1 MAQMPAES
9 SKISK
14 AIKKYMITGIL
25 IWLPIMVTIWVI
37 SYIVGT
43 ADKIMTILP
52 MHWQPKILFG
62 FQVPGLGLLIAI
74 IVLFLTGLFAANIIG
89 RKIIAAGDL
98 LLSRIPVVKSIYLGV
113 KKVSESLLSD
123 SRQSF
128 TTPVLVPFPQPNI
141 WTIGFVSGHIPDNIA
156 SILPRH
162 AGDDKD
168 TDNYIAVYV
177 PTTPNPTGGYYV
189 MVHQSDVREI
199 DMSVDDALKY
209 VISMGM
215 VQPEDTHSLSCP
227 LPVKQI

>member
-9 SKISK
+9 SKLST
-14 AIKKYMITGIL
+14 AIKKYMLTGIL

-37 SYIVGT
+37 SYIIGI

-52 MHWQPKILFG
+52 LHWQPRILLG
-62 FQVPGLGLLIAI
+62 FQIPGLGLLITI
-74 IVLFLTGLFAANIIG
+74 LLLFLTGLFAANIIG
-89 RKIIAAGDL
+89 RKVIAVGDS

-128 TTPVLVPFPQPNI
+128 TTPVLVPFPQPDI
-141 WTIGFVSGHIPDNIA
+141 WSIGFVSGHIPDNIA
-156 SILPRH
+156 QALPKH
-162 AGDDKD
+162 AQDEE
-168 TDNYIAVYV
+168 THHYIAVYV
-177 PTTPNPTGGYYV
+177 PTTPNPTGGYYI
-189 MVHQSDVREI
+189 MVHQSDIREI

-215 VQPEDTHSLSCP
+215 VQPDEPHG
-227 LPVKQI
+227 